1 MSGTERYDPYSGE
14 KHGNRARNNR
24 DGGMSRQG
32 TEAIINLINMLKDA
46 EGSKQM
52 LTGEIEDRKETQM
65 EALEMKTNIAK

>member
-1 MSGTERYDPYSGE
+1 
-14 KHGNRARNNR
+14 
-24 DGGMSRQG
+24 MSRQG